1 MLPERMTAV
10 YLTQFG
16 APLTVRQ
23 VEVPTPGPGE
33 VLIRMAM
40 SVINPSDLRT
50 LAVASGGREVPF
62 VPGLEGS
69 GRVVAA
75 GRGRLPRLLVGRRV
89 AFAQQLG
96 GAWAE
101 YAICAAAR
109 CIPLRGKVSYA
120 QAAGLIVNP
129 LTALA
134 LIDIAKRG
142 RHKAVVSTA
151 AAGALGRM
159 LFRLATAQGM
169 EVINVVRHAQ
179 QAALLRNMGA
189 TYVLNST
196 DDSFPSALRALS
208 HQLRATMAFDAVAG
222 PMLRTV
228 FEAMPAGSELV
239 PYGVLA
245 EEPVTFDAR
254 SLVIEDKRLSGFYL
268 GNYAAQRGLLATLR
282 DIIRVQRL
290 VDSDLQTTIHRQLP
304 LIAAQEAVALYRQ
317 DMTSGKVLLVAG
329 GDLV

>member
-1 MLPERMTAV
+1 MLPERMTAA
-10 YLTQFG
+10 YLEQFG
-16 APLTVRQ
+16 GALTVRQ
-23 VEVPTPGPGE
+23 VDVPTPGPGE
-33 VLIRMAM
+33 VLIRMAV

-50 LAVASGGREVPF
+50 LAVASGERALPF

-69 GRVVAA
+69 GRVIAA
-75 GRGRLPRLLVGRRV
+75 GRGHLPRLLIGRRV

-101 YAICAAAR
+101 YAVCAAAR
-109 CIPLRGKVSYA
+109 CIPLRGKVSYE

-142 RHKAVVSTA
+142 RHKAIVSTA

-159 LFRLATAQGM
+159 LFRLATARGM

-179 QAALLRNMGA
+179 QAALLRNLGA
-189 TYVLNST
+189 TYVLNSS
-196 DDSFPSALRALS
+196 DDGFADALRTLTHRLA
-208 HQLRATMAFDAVAG
+208 ATIAFDAVAG
-222 PMLRTV
+222 PMLGTV
-228 FEAMPAGSELV
+228 FGAMPPGSELV
-239 PYGVLA
+239 PYGALA
-245 EEPVTFDAR
+245 EEPVTFDPR
-254 SLVIEDKRLSGFYL
+254 SLIVENKRLHGFYL
-268 GNYAAQRGLLATLR
+268 GNYAAQRGLPATLR

-290 VDSDLQTTIHRQLP
+290 IGSDLQTTIHRRMP
-304 LIAAQEAVALYRQ
+304 LSAAQEAVELYRQ

-329 GDLV
+329 GHPV

>member
-1 MLPERMTAV
+1 
-10 YLTQFG
+10 
-16 APLTVRQ
+16 
-23 VEVPTPGPGE
+23 
-33 VLIRMAM
+33 
-40 SVINPSDLRT
+40 
-50 LAVASGGREVPF
+50 
-62 VPGLEGS
+62 
-69 GRVVAA
+69 
-75 GRGRLPRLLVGRRV
+75 V

-101 YAICAAAR
+101 YAVCAAAR
-109 CIPLRGKVSYA
+109 CIPLRHRVSYE

-179 QAALLRNMGA
+179 QAALLRNLGA
-189 TYVLNST
+189 KYVLNST
-196 DDSFPSALRALS
+196 DDSFPSALQALS
-208 HQLRATMAFDAVAG
+208 HQLRATIAFDAVAG

-268 GNYAAQRGLLATLR
+268 GNYAARRGLLATLR

-290 VDSDLQTTIHRQLP
+290 IGSDLQTTIHRRMP